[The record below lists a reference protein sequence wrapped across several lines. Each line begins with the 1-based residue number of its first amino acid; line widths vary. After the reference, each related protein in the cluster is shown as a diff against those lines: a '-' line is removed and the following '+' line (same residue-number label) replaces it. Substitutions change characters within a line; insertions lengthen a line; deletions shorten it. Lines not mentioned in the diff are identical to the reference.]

1 MGCLS
6 AALLG
11 LAGCFTTESNNLKP
25 PPHPEEFIL
34 PPSDDPRFSTFIAYP
49 KETLNADTIKRDQ
62 ETAPGAPSLRGPTS
76 PARFGAGAG
85 GGGY

>member
-1 MGCLS
+1 MGWLA

-34 PPSDDPRFSTFIAYP
+34 PPSDDPRFSTWIAYP
-49 KETLNADTIKRDQ
+49 KETLNTDTIKHDQ
-62 ETAPGAPSLRGPTS
+62 EGPGAPSLHGPTS
-76 PARFGAGAG
+76 PARFGAGTG